1 MEPYTRD
8 PLYTIY
14 ESVRDLREHCETC
27 SAIFLSPINLRR
39 HNIVK
44 HAQRRKPIN
53 STNPKEKLQAFWNAL
68 SVEQQKEV
76 LFVKGD
82 AILAQ
87 VKVPDSSV
95 KKDLEV
101 LKDLEEFAQIY
112 AHLIKCTSQLKT
124 RLASKF
130 QHEDPYLTRES
141 NYFTAAS
148 ALLEIVEAKSSRFPI
163 TVEDLFS
170 ILDKASEGTFLLGE
184 FSSVKQSMFEENKDD
199 IGLIDVVAY
208 TSFILERQ
216 LLEKERNHFKLLEE
230 KAKASYEELI
240 NEEAA
245 ERSQKAKKKKK
256 KQPKGQRDCTFKH

>member
-1 MEPYTRD
+1 MQLYTRD
-8 PLYTIY
+8 PLYIIY
-14 ESVRDLREHCETC
+14 ESVRKLREPCETC

-39 HNIVK
+39 HIIVK
-44 HAQRRKPIN
+44 HAQRRKPID
-53 STNPKEKLQAFWNAL
+53 STNPKEKLQAFWNTL

-76 LFVKGD
+76 LFVRGD

-95 KKDLEV
+95 KKDLE
-101 LKDLEEFAQIY
+101 EFAQKY

-163 TVEDLFS
+163 TAEDLFC

-184 FSSVKQSMFEENKDD
+184 FSSVKQSMFEKNKTP
-199 IGLIDVVAY
+199 ISSIDVVAY

-216 LLEKERNHFKLLEE
+216 LLEEERNHFKLVRQSLLL
-230 KAKASYEELI
+230 YVILLP
-240 NEEAA
+240 
-245 ERSQKAKKKKK
+245 R
-256 KQPKGQRDCTFKH
+256 RLCCFYV